1 MNYQQALDFLT
12 ELTKFG
18 CNPGLERIQHLM
30 SLLGNPE
37 RSLRVIHVG
46 GTNGKGSI
54 AMMITRI
61 LEEAGYRVGL
71 FISLT
76 SIPIQSAT

>member
-1 MNYQQALDFLT
+1 
-12 ELTKFG
+12 
-18 CNPGLERIQHLM
+18 M

-46 GTNGKGSI
+46 YQWQGSI
-54 AMMITRI
+54 AMMINRI